1 MAKTNWQ
8 AVAEQYELDRIK
20 TGISAKEWCEQRGI
34 KYASAR
40 RYLKSRG
47 QSPDESATFQAAAQ
61 IAQKKLRKTAQKG
74 AIAQSGGNA
83 QKRNTGKGLRKSGG
97 EPEPE
102 HTVSANSKT
111 GRDRDDA
118 GRFSQGNRVAVGAA
132 GNPSPSASWSP
143 GDSPAK
149 THGGYARF
157 FDDKELFEAAEEMR
171 LQDELRLCRARV
183 VSVTK
188 AMNELTQLLQ
198 AADKPED
205 KATIYGQ
212 IIKAEQAL
220 ERNICRVESIERTLS
235 GLRLDALTAPKI
247 EADTDRIRA
256 ATRKLTAEANKLER
270 DEGGDATPISEMLA
284 ELQDMG
290 TGGLM
295 SQ

>member
-1 MAKTNWQ
+1 MIER
-8 AVAEQYELDRIK
+8 V
-20 TGISAKEWCEQRGI
+20 TG
-34 KYASAR
+34 
-40 RYLKSRG
+40 SRPFP
-47 QSPDESATFQAAAQ
+47 PD
-61 IAQKKLRKTAQKG
+61 
-74 AIAQSGGNA
+74 
-83 QKRNTGKGLRKSGG
+83 
-97 EPEPE
+97 
-102 HTVSANSKT
+102 
-111 GRDRDDA
+111 
-118 GRFSQGNRVAVGAA
+118 
-132 GNPSPSASWSP
+132 
-143 GDSPAK
+143 
-149 THGGYARF
+149 ARF

>member
-1 MAKTNWQ
+1 
-8 AVAEQYELDRIK
+8 
-20 TGISAKEWCEQRGI
+20 
-34 KYASAR
+34 
-40 RYLKSRG
+40 
-47 QSPDESATFQAAAQ
+47 
-61 IAQKKLRKTAQKG
+61 
-74 AIAQSGGNA
+74 
-83 QKRNTGKGLRKSGG
+83 
-97 EPEPE
+97 
-102 HTVSANSKT
+102 
-111 GRDRDDA
+111 
-118 GRFSQGNRVAVGAA
+118 
-132 GNPSPSASWSP
+132 
-143 GDSPAK
+143 
-149 THGGYARF
+149 
-157 FDDKELFEAAEEMR
+157 MR